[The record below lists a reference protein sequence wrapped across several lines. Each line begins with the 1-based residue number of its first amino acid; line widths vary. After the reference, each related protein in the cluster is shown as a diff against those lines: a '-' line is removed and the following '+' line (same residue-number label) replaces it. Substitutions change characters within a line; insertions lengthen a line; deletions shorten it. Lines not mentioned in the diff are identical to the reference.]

1 MVEFLT
7 RENSKIK
14 KIKRMST
21 EKKYPVMVFSFKKY
35 LNKKINA
42 DIIDNFITDIIKASI
57 KFSFT
62 PDIRLFILALSSL

>member
-1 MVEFLT
+1 
-7 RENSKIK
+7 
-14 KIKRMST
+14 MST

-62 PDIRLFILALSSL
+62 PAIRLFIFALSSL

>member
-1 MVEFLT
+1 MAGYQK
-7 RENSKIK
+7 RESSKIK

-35 LNKKINA
+35 LNKKISA

-62 PDIRLFILALSSL
+62 PAIRLFIFASSSL

>member
-1 MVEFLT
+1 
-7 RENSKIK
+7 
-14 KIKRMST
+14 MST

-42 DIIDNFITDIIKASI
+42 DKNDNFIADIIKDSI

-62 PDIRLFILALSSL
+62 SAIRLFIFASSSL

>member
-1 MVEFLT
+1 MAGYQK
-7 RENSKIK
+7 RESSKIK

-42 DIIDNFITDIIKASI
+42 DKNDNFIANMRQNLC
-57 KFSFT
+57 
-62 PDIRLFILALSSL
+62 PERLYKNIY